1 MIKNIDTPANKDH
14 ILGIKE
20 KLDALCPLNRFEDTP
35 HWSSDCVSADQVYRI
50 HKLAQRLIEETGV
63 IIQGQITELFKLET
77 KVLPYNIQLIKIDR
91 NTFDTNVIVEGQI
104 CQTITPIVEDCKT
117 YILENN
123 SGDAT
128 IEELVLGDYAI
139 ATYWTDYRD
148 KRYKNWF
155 IGKYMVRYV

>member
-1 MIKNIDTPANKDH
+1 MIRYMDTPANKEH

-20 KLDALCPLNRFEDTP
+20 KLDATGLLNRFEDTP

-63 IIQGQITELFKLET
+63 IIQEQVTELFSVET
-77 KVLPYNIQLIKIDR
+77 KVLPYKIQLIKIDR
-91 NTFDTNVIVEGQI
+91 INFNTDVIVDGQI
-104 CQTITPIVEDCKT
+104 CQTITPITEDCKT

-123 SGDAT
+123 SGDVT
-128 IEELVLGDYAI
+128 IDELVLGDYAI

-155 IGKYMVRYV
+155 IGKYLSRYV